1 MSITSRKKEQ
11 LAQRAF
17 SRFPWFK
24 VLAGLGGV
32 AIALVCFYPFS
43 SPRQQGIEVT
53 VEKKELSLPSI
64 LQMNSQQ
71 LDDVDIGLR
80 NMLCAQGLPGSE
92 QMNVDACMKKL
103 DSMALRAK
111 VETDRNFHRFFEN
124 PAEFH
129 HSQGYFRMLMLVTVL
144 QQDFGAV
151 YNPERVTPVGVFEPN
166 ARFFADS
173 RDVFVHGLLGE
184 GRGGT
189 CASLPILTLAVGRRL
204 NYPLALVSAQNHLF
218 VRWNDEREMRNFE
231 VSCIG
236 LNTYPDDHY
245 RKWPYPMTETEEKE
259 NHFLRSMSAAEEMAV
274 FLSIRGACLMAANRC
289 KESLGAYRAARDMA
303 PHIRLYHLI
312 LAQAEREANLR
323 LFGTPTGMPPD
334 PTLRDETPE
343 IAWILYNQNQRAR
356 RANSAMTPGIPTP
369 TAAGPVPF
377 QKTTLPGQ
385 PMHNSRVM
393 NQTSPWLQSNS
404 PNQPRNQ

>member
-1 MSITSRKKEQ
+1 
-11 LAQRAF
+11 
-17 SRFPWFK
+17 
-24 VLAGLGGV
+24 
-32 AIALVCFYPFS
+32 
-43 SPRQQGIEVT
+43 
-53 VEKKELSLPSI
+53 
-64 LQMNSQQ
+64 
-71 LDDVDIGLR
+71 
-80 NMLCAQGLPGSE
+80 
-92 QMNVDACMKKL
+92 
-103 DSMALRAK
+103 
-111 VETDRNFHRFFEN
+111 
-124 PAEFH
+124 
-129 HSQGYFRMLMLVTVL
+129 
-144 QQDFGAV
+144 
-151 YNPERVTPVGVFEPN
+151 
-166 ARFFADS
+166 
-173 RDVFVHGLLGE
+173 
-184 GRGGT
+184 
-189 CASLPILTLAVGRRL
+189 
-204 NYPLALVSAQNHLF
+204 

-323 LFGTPTGMPPD
+323 LFGTPAGMPPD

-356 RANSAMTPGIPTP
+356 GANSAMIPGISTP
-369 TAAGPVPF
+369 TTAVPVPF

-385 PMHNSRVM
+385 PMHDSNILD
-393 NQTSPWLQSNS
+393 QTSPSLQSNS
-404 PNQPRNQ
+404 TSQPRNQ